1 MREYDTTLI
10 VQPEIS
16 EDAREAMVL
25 KLGEVLEKAGAIP
38 LEVDDIGKRKLAY
51 DIRKFQKGHYMSLFF
66 LDDGGKAVPELER
79 TLRFDESILRFL
91 TVRKDE
97 DIDDVDLRKARAVEA
112 ERIRKE
118 RAVERA
124 EREAEER
131 AAREAARVEE
141 EKLHAQ
147 YEADAKKR
155 AEAEAEAEAKAEAKG
170 EEETDADSE
179 TLQTESA
186 TASSDEQSESA
197 APEAEETNASGD
209 DA

>member
-97 DIDDVDLRKARAVEA
+97 EIEDIDLRKARAVEA

-155 AEAEAEAEAKAEAKG
+155 AEAEAEAEAKG

-197 APEAEETNASGD
+197 APEETNASGD